1 MNTKFNLIVARAN
14 NQLTVKPE
22 PDETAAIIKFMEERP
37 DQDLKEHFDLYNGG
51 TIYNL
56 DKLDNESISIY
67 CPSTDEV
74 FYFEGEVL
82 AKFKANKKVYLILA

>member
-37 DQDLKEHFDLYNGG
+37 DQDLKEHFHLYNGG
-51 TIYNL
+51 TIYHL
-56 DKLDNESISIY
+56 DKFDNESISVY

-74 FYFEGEVL
+74 FSFEGNILER
-82 AKFKANKKVYLILA
+82 FKAHKKVYLTL